1 MLAIITAIED
11 AYEREFISEIYTK
24 YYKVMYAKA
33 YSLTRSEF
41 EAEEIVQEAFIKFI
55 EHIDLLMSFDENK
68 IQVYIMVTT
77 KNIAIKHWRRNS
89 DITTSSS

>member
-33 YSLTRSEF
+33 
-41 EAEEIVQEAFIKFI
+41 
-55 EHIDLLMSFDENK
+55 
-68 IQVYIMVTT
+68 
-77 KNIAIKHWRRNS
+77 
-89 DITTSSS
+89 